1 MRGLDTHVIQIEL
14 ILIRF
19 LYRQAQHDTGS
30 QLDEVYLQHLAHE
43 RERTAGTKVTLDHL
57 DLIALRQILDIERT
71 GDIQLLSDLLT
82 DTLDTPNR
90 LHI

>member
-43 RERTAGTKVTLDHL
+43 REGTAGTKVALDH
-57 DLIALRQILDIERT
+57 IALRQILDIERA

-82 DTLDTPNR
+82 DTLDTTNR